1 MNRAS
6 MGLAAV
12 AGLMLLMLTF
22 GGVCFLAG
30 AGYLALAAH
39 VAPWAAALIVAGVLL
54 LPLLAAVTRLLWSV
68 RQRRL
73 QQRHGFD
80 ALKAALGERAKADP
94 YGFMGAA
101 FMSGMMLSAS
111 AATKQRIAE
120 CMAACRGAE
129 LGGR

>member
-1 MNRAS
+1 

-30 AGYLALAAH
+30 AGYLVLAAH
-39 VAPWAAALIVAGVLL
+39 MAPWAAALIVAGVML
-54 LPLLAAVTRLLWSV
+54 LPLLAAVFRLLWSAH
-68 RQRRL
+68 QRRL
-73 QQRHGFD
+73 QQRHGLD

-94 YGFMGAA
+94 YGFVGAA

-120 CMAACRGAE
+120 CMAACKGAG
-129 LGGR
+129 LGG